1 MRKMIGS
8 LTRFAIFAVRVVVA
22 LIAAP
27 IIALITL
34 KLAAPGILMR
44 VVRFINEVNRI
55 PTWGAWFIL
64 LGAVAVLVV
73 ALRPFL
79 SSASGKQK
87 KGSGNTEDD

>member
-8 LTRFAIFAVRVVVA
+8 LTRSAVFAARVVVA

-34 KLAAPGILMR
+34 KLAAPGILTR
-44 VVRFINEVNRI
+44 VVRFINEINRI

-64 LGAVAVLVV
+64 LGAVVLLVV
-73 ALRPFL
+73 TLRPLL
-79 SSASGKQK
+79 SSVNGKQRK
-87 KGSGNTEDD
+87 DSDSNG